1 MKEHIIMIAMIRA
14 RSTTLGI
21 ALLVFPAL
29 FAARAQETFG
39 TLSSAHFEVKY
50 QRVIPQQDAKKV
62 MDFLQAEYKSISA
75 DLGMDLKNKL
85 EVRIYESVG
94 KFLSESGLKRPWRGA
109 LYQRGIL
116 HLQPVSALVA
126 RKMFER
132 SISYELALA
141 FLDETSQKGCPRW
154 LSESFAV
161 YYCGEMSGMTPPV
174 GARMSAFADLNQ
186 DIQEYQNPPQRDDV
200 HYILGSTMTFLVQK
214 YGERK
219 AFRVYKEFDGVTTVD
234 RVFKKVF
241 EEDYSTIE
249 KAWAKYITS
258 RTSSFR

>member
-1 MKEHIIMIAMIRA
+1 MIGMIRA
-14 RSTTLGI
+14 RYTL
-21 ALLVFPAL
+21 PAL
-29 FAARAQETFG
+29 AAAAMFVLPAARAQETYG

-50 QRVIPQQDAKKV
+50 QRVIPQEDARMV
-62 MDFLQAEYKSISA
+62 MDSLQTEYRALSG
-75 DLGMDLKNKL
+75 DLGFEPKTKL

-94 KFLSESGLKRPWRGA
+94 KFLSETGLKRPWRGA

-116 HLQPVSALVA
+116 HLQPVRALVA
-126 RKMFER
+126 RRLFQK

-141 FLDETSQKGCPRW
+141 FLDETTQKGCPRW
-154 LSESFAV
+154 LAESFAV

-219 AFRVYKEFDGVTTVD
+219 AFRVFKEFDGVSTVD
-234 RVFKKVF
+234 KVFKKVF
-241 EEDYSTIE
+241 EEDYPTVE

-258 RTSSFR
+258 RTASFR